1 MTSVVWDEIYAK
13 ESPFGDGPIQIVQK
27 ALTYQK
33 SGRALDLG
41 AGYGRHA
48 IFLAQNGFT
57 VDAVEYSQVG
67 SERMRKAAFENK
79 LPLTVFEQDVRQ
91 FRPTQQYELVV
102 NAFVLHEL
110 SRGDGLALIDSM
122 KQLTVPGGVNVIT
135 AFTQTGDFFAENPK
149 TEKLYFAQDELRAL
163 YADWEILLYE
173 EVRRQAMAK
182 KADGTRKRNVVAVLL
197 ARKKSV

>member
-1 MTSVVWDEIYAK
+1 MFWDEIYAK

-27 ALTYQK
+27 ALMYQN

-57 VDAVEYSQVG
+57 VDAVEYSRVG
-67 SERMRKAAFENK
+67 SERMRKAAFEKK
-79 LPLTVFEQDVRQ
+79 LPVTIFEQDIREFQ
-91 FRPTQQYELVV
+91 PTQQYELVV

-110 SRGDGLALIDSM
+110 SRADGLMVINSM
-122 KQLTVPGGVNVIT
+122 KQLTTAGGVNVIT
-135 AFTQTGDFFAENPK
+135 AFTQTGDFFQENPK

-163 YADWEILLYE
+163 YAGWEILSYE

-197 ARKKSV
+197 ARKKF